1 MLDSA
6 SELVI
11 QVPYNITLLA
21 LAPPLFMLT
30 DATAMALDTGILSFT
45 TGAVSVAALLA
56 VAFALSAR
64 AEALSWYEWDRD
76 PELDRFYC
84 RGRGCSVYE
93 KVGFKHGYN
102 KSTV

>member
-21 LAPPLFMLT
+21 LAPSLFMLT

-56 VAFALSAR
+56 VAFALSAGT
-64 AEALSWYEWDRD
+64 EAFS
-76 PELDRFYC
+76 
-84 RGRGCSVYE
+84 
-93 KVGFKHGYN
+93 
-102 KSTV
+102 